1 MTTEAKETK
10 TIQIKA
16 PNFKIIEL
24 RIDGEA
30 PLVQHKFSEKAK
42 NQIIAT
48 QQAGSQAKGKKARE
62 PKDFDAVYKGAM
74 HISTEGWCGIP
85 AGAFRNAMI
94 SACRTV
100 GYKMT
105 HAKLAA
111 FVLADGFEA
120 DDGTPLIRIY
130 GEPKKHTAYAR
141 NDNGSVDIRV
151 RPMWEQWHAF
161 VRIRFDSDMFSE
173 ADVTNLMMR
182 VGMQVGIGEGRPD
195 SKNSG
200 GMGWGTFSISAG
212 DKEQAKDKRHAA

>member
-1 MTTEAKETK
+1 MELKTPTTKALE
-10 TIQIKA
+10 IKA
-16 PNFKIIEL
+16 PKFEIIEL
-24 RIDGEA
+24 RIEGTA
-30 PLVQHKFSEKAK
+30 PLVMHKFSAKAR

-48 QQAGSQAKGKKARE
+48 QEGGSVSGSKRGKRE
-62 PKDFDAVYKGAM
+62 PKDFNAVYEGAR
-74 HISTEGWCGIP
+74 HLSREGWDGIP

-120 DDGTPLIRIY
+120 DDGTPLIKIH
-130 GEPKKHTAYAR
+130 GTPKKHTTYAR

-151 RPMWEQWHAF
+151 RPMWEEWHAI
-161 VRIRFDSDMFSE
+161 VRVRYDADMFSAE
-173 ADVTNLMMR
+173 DVANLMMR

-195 SKNSG
+195 SKNSA
-200 GMGWGTFSISAG
+200 GMGWGTFSIAE
-212 DKEQAKDKRHAA
+212 KEQKKEKKHAA

>member
-1 MTTEAKETK
+1 MSNAQQTAVT
-10 TIQIKA
+10 IKA
-16 PNFKIIEL
+16 PRFKTIEFKIE
-24 RIDGEA
+24 GTA
-30 PLVQHKFSEKAK
+30 PLVIHKFSAKAR

-48 QQAGSQAKGKKARE
+48 QEAGSQAAGKKKRE

-74 HISTEGWCGIP
+74 HLSREGWNGIP

-111 FVLADGFEA
+111 FVLADGFEE
-120 DDGTPLIRIY
+120 DDGTPLIKIH
-130 GEPKKHTAYAR
+130 GTPKKHTTYAR

-151 RPMWEQWHAF
+151 RPMWEKWYSI
-161 VRIRFDSDMFSE
+161 VRVRFDEDMFSAE
-173 ADVTNLMMR
+173 DVANLMMR

-195 SKNSG
+195 SKNSA
-200 GMGWGTFSISAG
+200 GMGWGTFSIASKNTT
-212 DKEQAKDKRHAA
+212 KEVRDAA